1 MYVLN
6 PLKTENV
13 PESKLFQKGSKQVY
27 LMTVCAFYEKG
38 QRPNI
43 SVLLIVVRTFCQS
56 KSDVIKVSFY
66 FEKLARIAEQCTKC

>member
-43 SVLLIVVRTFCQS
+43 SVLLILVFANLSLTLE
-56 KSDVIKVSFY
+56 KSPLI
-66 FEKLARIAEQCTKC
+66 LRNW